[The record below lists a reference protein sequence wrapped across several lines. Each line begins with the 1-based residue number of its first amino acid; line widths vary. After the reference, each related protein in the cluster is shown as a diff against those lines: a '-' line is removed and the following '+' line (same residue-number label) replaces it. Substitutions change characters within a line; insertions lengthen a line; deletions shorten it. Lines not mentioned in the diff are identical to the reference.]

1 MGRLV
6 SLLLYYALAR
16 HLPGSEF
23 PLGKACRRFRGACAG
38 GFLKS
43 VGHGLE
49 IEERVY
55 FADGRHVTLGNRCV
69 INAGTAIFG
78 GDIGDE
84 VMLGPD
90 VLILCRNHVFADL
103 QRPMRDQDDGP
114 VEAPVIGAGAW
125 LGARVIVLPGR
136 RIGEGAIVGA
146 GAVVSH
152 DVEPY
157 SIVAGNPATVIG
169 TRLPQRATAP

>member
-1 MGRLV
+1 MRRLV
-6 SLLLYYALAR
+6 SLFLYYGLAR
-16 HLPGSEF
+16 FMPGSEF
-23 PLGKACRRFRGACAG
+23 PLGKFWRAFRGTCVG

-55 FADGRHVTLGNRCV
+55 FADGRHVTLGSRCV
-69 INAGTAIFG
+69 INAGTSIFG
-78 GDIGDE
+78 ADIGDD
-84 VMLGPD
+84 VMLGPG
-90 VLILCRNHVFADL
+90 VLILCRNHSFDDL
-103 QRPMRDQDDGP
+103 GRPMKAQSDGP
-114 VEAPVIGAGAW
+114 VEVPVIDAGAW
-125 LGARVIVLPGR
+125 LGARAIVLPGR

-146 GAVVSH
+146 GAVVSR

-169 TRLPQRATAP
+169 SRLREGVASR

>member
-1 MGRLV
+1 MSRLV
-6 SLLLYYALAR
+6 SLLLYYGLAR
-16 HLPGSEF
+16 KLPGSEF
-23 PLGKACRRFRGACAG
+23 PLGKAWRGFRGACVG

-55 FADGRHVTLGNRCV
+55 FADGRQVTLGNRCV
-69 INAGTAIFG
+69 INAGTSIFG
-78 GDIGDE
+78 ADIGDE
-84 VMLGPD
+84 VMLGPG
-90 VLILCRNHVFADL
+90 VLILCRNHSFDALD
-103 QRPMRDQDDGP
+103 RPMRDQDDGP
-114 VEAPVIGAGAW
+114 VDVPVIGAGAW

-146 GAVVSH
+146 GAVVSR

-169 TRLPQRATAP
+169 SRLPERLASR